1 MAVTMADISHLRKMS
16 GAGMMDCKKALEE
29 ANGDFEKA
37 MEIIRKKGQAVAA
50 KRSDREASEG
60 CVLAADKGDFAAIV
74 ALKCETDFVAKNT
87 DFVALTQDIL
97 NVAMEK
103 KPATKE
109 DLLAAAL
116 ADGRT
121 IQEHITDRIGV
132 TGEKM
137 ELGAYEFVNGASTMS
152 YIHPGNKLATVV
164 AFNQA
169 NVEHQMARDVAMQVA
184 AMNPV
189 SVRPDE
195 VPQHIIDQELEI
207 AKDKARQAG
216 KPENLLDRIAQGSL
230 QKYYKENTLL
240 QQEFIKD
247 AKLSI
252 EQYLHS
258 ANKEL
263 TVLSKKTSPQGSS
276 FLFIYSELKWKII
289 NRVGRSEIGSRRRR
303 RNSCRSGII
312 QIHGPRSRLRS
323 RSHRALYF
331 PRVDVGKPT
340 PLIFPAV
347 DVKRHSQLL
356 ACLYMRLLDTVCTK
370 YLKTNFTRILIVRFQ
385 HIFLLFPFVPGLAD
399 TAHNR
404 QHGNNSS
411 CNFHLYCFYNLLRR
425 YGFSI

>member
-1 MAVTMADISHLRKMS
+1 MSLFFIKIMEDKKMAISAKLVKELRDKT

-60 CVLAADKGDFAAIV
+60 CVLAADKGDFAAVV
-74 ALKCETDFVAKNT
+74 ALKCETDFVAKNA

-109 DLLAAAL
+109 DLQATAL

-137 ELGAYEFVNGASTMS
+137 ELGTYEFVNGASTIS

-169 NVEHQMARDVAMQVA
+169 DIEHQMARDVAMQVA
-184 AMNPV
+184 AMNPI

-216 KPENLLDRIAQGSL
+216 KPENLLDRIAQGAL

-247 AKLSI
+247 SKLSI

-263 TVLSKKTSPQGSS
+263 TVLC
-276 FLFIYSELKWKII
+276 F
-289 NRVGRSEIGSRRRR
+289 
-303 RNSCRSGII
+303 
-312 QIHGPRSRLRS
+312 
-323 RSHRALYF
+323 
-331 PRVDVGKPT
+331 
-340 PLIFPAV
+340 
-347 DVKRHSQLL
+347 KRITL
-356 ACLYMRLLDTVCTK
+356 
-370 YLKTNFTRILIVRFQ
+370 N
-385 HIFLLFPFVPGLAD
+385 AD
-399 TAHNR
+399 
-404 QHGNNSS
+404 
-411 CNFHLYCFYNLLRR
+411 
-425 YGFSI
+425 

>member
-29 ANGDFEKA
+29 ANGDFDKA

-60 CVLAADKGDFAAIV
+60 CVLAADNGEFAAVV
-74 ALKCETDFVAKNT
+74 AVKCETDFVAKNV
-87 DFVALTQDIL
+87 DFIALTKDIL
-97 NVAMEK
+97 ALAMDK

-109 DLLAAAL
+109 DLLAALL
-116 ADGRT
+116 ADGRSV
-121 IQEHITDRIGV
+121 QDHITDRSGI

-137 ELGAYEFVNGASTMS
+137 ELGTYAFVEGASTIS

-169 NVEHQMARDVAMQVA
+169 DVEHQMARDVAMQVA

-189 SVRPDE
+189 AVRADE
-195 VPQHIIDQELEI
+195 VPQHILDQELEI

-230 QKYYKENTLL
+230 QKYFEENTLL

-247 AKLSI
+247 AKISI

-263 TVLSKKTSPQGSS
+263 TVLS
-276 FLFIYSELKWKII
+276 F
-289 NRVGRSEIGSRRRR
+289 
-303 RNSCRSGII
+303 
-312 QIHGPRSRLRS
+312 
-323 RSHRALYF
+323 
-331 PRVDVGKPT
+331 
-340 PLIFPAV
+340 
-347 DVKRHSQLL
+347 KR
-356 ACLYMRLLDTVCTK
+356 
-370 YLKTNFTRILIVRFQ
+370 FTLN
-385 HIFLLFPFVPGLAD
+385 AD
-399 TAHNR
+399 
-404 QHGNNSS
+404 
-411 CNFHLYCFYNLLRR
+411 
-425 YGFSI
+425 

>member
-29 ANGDFEKA
+29 AGGDFEKA
-37 MEIIRKKGQAVAA
+37 MEIIRKKGQAIAA

-60 CVLAADKGDFAAIV
+60 CVLAQENGEFAAVV
-74 ALKCETDFVAKNT
+74 ALKCETDFVAKNK

-97 NVAMEK
+97 NAALAN
-103 KPATKE
+103 KPASKDE
-109 DLLAAAL
+109 LLATAL

-137 ELGAYEFVNGASTMS
+137 ELGAYEFVNGASTIS

-184 AMNPV
+184 AMNPI

-247 AKLSI
+247 AKMSI
-252 EQYLHS
+252 EQYLHT

-263 TVLSKKTSPQGSS
+263 TVVS
-276 FLFIYSELKWKII
+276 FKRITL
-289 NRVGRSEIGSRRRR
+289 N
-303 RNSCRSGII
+303 
-312 QIHGPRSRLRS
+312 
-323 RSHRALYF
+323 
-331 PRVDVGKPT
+331 VD
-340 PLIFPAV
+340 
-347 DVKRHSQLL
+347 
-356 ACLYMRLLDTVCTK
+356 
-370 YLKTNFTRILIVRFQ
+370 
-385 HIFLLFPFVPGLAD
+385 
-399 TAHNR
+399 
-404 QHGNNSS
+404 
-411 CNFHLYCFYNLLRR
+411 
-425 YGFSI
+425 